1 MKRNDFQCEI
11 PWQVAKASDKERE
24 DVYNI
29 MKRCWDILPENRPK
43 FYNLQVDVDH
53 FQMTGDLLGCDMV
66 PTDTDEPDG
75 CDGLEN
81 SSVQIART
89 FSEIIKNGRISSLI
103 N

>member
-1 MKRNDFQCEI
+1 MFK
-11 PWQVAKASDKERE
+11 WQEEWLTASDKELK

-29 MKRCWDILPENRPK
+29 MKTFWDILPENRPK

-53 FQMTGDLLGCDMV
+53 FQMTGDLVGYDMV
-66 PTDTDEPDG
+66 PTGTDEPDG
-75 CDGLEN
+75 CDGLKH
-81 SSVQIART
+81 SSVQLGRT